1 MKTETRLKQKK
12 RAGERIKIRRKR
24 NIDKGRKE
32 GKLNQYKK
40 RIEQKGKK
48 LLKTSVDVQSCEVGE
63 VVGGKL
69 STFTQLLASLRSQ
82 TLKSG
87 GNFFLTQE
95 NKKRRRTEGHERR
108 SWSEVA
114 VYKLVETSL

>member
-1 MKTETRLKQKK
+1 MTKE
-12 RAGERIKIRRKR
+12 E
-24 NIDKGRKE
+24 RKE
-32 GKLNQYKK
+32 SCTSIRKELNKQEKVTENEK
-40 RIEQKGKK
+40 P
-48 LLKTSVDVQSCEVGE
+48 SVDVQSCEVGE

-114 VYKLVETSL
+114 VYKLVETSLQ